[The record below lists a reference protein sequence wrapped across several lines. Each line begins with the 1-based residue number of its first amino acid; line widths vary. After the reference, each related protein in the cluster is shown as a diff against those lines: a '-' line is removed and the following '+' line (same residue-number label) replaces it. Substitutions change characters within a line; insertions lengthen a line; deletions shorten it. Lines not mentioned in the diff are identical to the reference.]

1 MYKGVCKMDYID
13 IIENLAKEILDTIA
27 EYRAVYE
34 EKAEILQKNQ
44 KNLEKNV
51 RL

>member
-1 MYKGVCKMDYID
+1 MEYIA
-13 IIENLAKEILDTIA
+13 IIEDLAKEILDTIA
-27 EYRAVYE
+27 ELRAVRE

-44 KNLEKNV
+44 KNLEKIE